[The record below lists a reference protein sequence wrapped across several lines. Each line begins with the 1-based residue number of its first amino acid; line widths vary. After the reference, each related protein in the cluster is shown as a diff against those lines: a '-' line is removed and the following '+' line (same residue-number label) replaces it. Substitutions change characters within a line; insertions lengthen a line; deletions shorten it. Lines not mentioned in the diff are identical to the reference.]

1 MNNPI
6 DIGAMYG
13 INNRSNQM
21 PSHNNMNMSTS
32 EIIDEMN
39 MPVSMQSWQN
49 EKSCSNNM
57 TPYDT
62 DMPMHSSDIQYQD
75 REHNMYSTQNHNTMN
90 SHKSS
95 NRTNNM
101 TNQRYMHTNNNAQ
114 LMPMNNMGMQG
125 MNTPQIITIKN
136 SHLNDKNSVEYMND
150 LLRTQ
155 VGKLAEVEFLIGT
168 NSTHLKQGQ
177 ITGVGTNY
185 IVIKE
190 FDTGRTTIGNFE
202 NIKFVTIYDTN
213 YSW

>member
-21 PSHNNMNMSTS
+21 ANHNMSTS

-39 MPVSMQSWQN
+39 MPMQGWQE
-49 EKSCSNNM
+49 EKNCNKM
-57 TPYDT
+57 TPYNA
-62 DMPMHSSDIQYQD
+62 SSMSYQD
-75 REHNMYSTQNHNTMN
+75 SKHNMYSNQNHNMN
-90 SHKSS
+90 NPQNISTNSGMSS
-95 NRTNNM
+95 GMNNQNYM
-101 TNQRYMHTNNNAQ
+101 NNMHTNNNAQ
-114 LMPMNNMGMQG
+114 LMPMHNNMGMQSI
-125 MNTPQIITIKN
+125 NTAPTITIKN
-136 SHLNDKNSVEYMND
+136 SHLNDKNNIEYMND

-190 FDTGRTTIGNFE
+190 FDTGRTTVGNFE
-202 NIKFVTIYDTN
+202 NIKFVTIYDTD